1 LLVIFRSRGASFGST
16 TDPFKFMDV

>member
-1 LLVIFRSRGASFGST
+1 LLLIFRSRGASFGST

>member
-1 LLVIFRSRGASFGST
+1 LLVIFTSRGASFGST